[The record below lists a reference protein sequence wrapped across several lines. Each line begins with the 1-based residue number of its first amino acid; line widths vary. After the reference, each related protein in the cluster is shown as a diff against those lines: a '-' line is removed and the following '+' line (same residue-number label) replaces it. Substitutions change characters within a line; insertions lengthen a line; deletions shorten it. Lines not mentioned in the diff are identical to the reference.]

1 MKKSGPSVRPVA
13 DPRRIALGVLEAG
26 PCAVLG
32 VGPGDRVDFANS
44 RAEALLGLRAADL
57 VGMPA
62 AELLGD
68 GTAIRADGSAIPV
81 EITRVDLDDGAR
93 ALVVR
98 DLSEQAAIEEELRRS
113 HTRLIEAQQL
123 ARIGSWEWDVAAG
136 TVTWT
141 DELFRIYG
149 LEPQSFEPT
158 YEHFLERV
166 HPDDRQAVDDR
177 NRKAFADHEPFE
189 DVKRVV
195 RPDASVFL
203 MRTQGEVITN
213 SAGEVVR
220 MIGIC
225 EDVTDAR
232 RAEEAQALL
241 ASIVRHSNDAIHV
254 RTPEGT
260 ITSWNDAAHHLYG
273 YTAAEVV
280 GRRVAILVPPN
291 RVDEERRV
299 LDLLLSG
306 QRVDAF
312 ETQRMRKDGTLVEV
326 SIAMSLVMDAD
337 DEVIGVS
344 AISRDITE
352 RKRFEAQLQYL
363 ASRDGLTDL
372 FNRRRFEEELAMAA
386 TGARRYGTPGALLVL
401 DLDNFKDVNDTLGH
415 GTGDQLIRSIA
426 AVLRTRLRDSDV
438 LARLGGDEFAVLLPH
453 ATAEQARSV
462 AEDVLEAV
470 RHFDMVNGG
479 QRVRVTTSIGGV
491 LLGGEEDEG
500 LSGEELLA
508 TADRAMYQAKDE
520 GRDRVVL
527 RTPQEGAE
535 DRRARHMSWERRIR
549 RALDEGGFILHA
561 QPILDLATGDISQYE
576 LLLRLHDEEGSAF
589 PNAFLSAAERRG
601 LVHEIDRWVTGSA
614 IDLIAA
620 TGLRLE
626 VNLSA
631 RSVGDLELE
640 TLIAERLT
648 ETGIDPSLLVLEIT
662 ETAAIHN
669 IDEARRFAQTLTSL
683 GCRFA
688 LDDFGVGFG
697 SFSYLKYLPADYLK
711 IDGDFIRS
719 PRSRTDELVVESIV
733 HVARGLGKQTIA
745 EWVGDEETVEL
756 LRGYGVDFAQ
766 GFHTGKPF
774 PVTELTG
781 PEHRRR

>member
-1 MKKSGPSVRPVA
+1 
-13 DPRRIALGVLEAG
+13 
-26 PCAVLG
+26 
-32 VGPGDRVDFANS
+32 
-44 RAEALLGLRAADL
+44 
-57 VGMPA
+57 
-62 AELLGD
+62 
-68 GTAIRADGSAIPV
+68 
-81 EITRVDLDDGAR
+81 
-93 ALVVR
+93 
-98 DLSEQAAIEEELRRS
+98 
-113 HTRLIEAQQL
+113 
-123 ARIGSWEWDVAAG
+123 
-136 TVTWT
+136 
-141 DELFRIYG
+141 
-149 LEPQSFEPT
+149 
-158 YEHFLERV
+158 
-166 HPDDRQAVDDR
+166 
-177 NRKAFADHEPFE
+177 
-189 DVKRVV
+189 
-195 RPDASVFL
+195 
-203 MRTQGEVITN
+203 
-213 SAGEVVR
+213 
-220 MIGIC
+220 
-225 EDVTDAR
+225 
-232 RAEEAQALL
+232 
-241 ASIVRHSNDAIHV
+241 
-254 RTPEGT
+254 
-260 ITSWNDAAHHLYG
+260 
-273 YTAAEVV
+273 
-280 GRRVAILVPPN
+280 
-291 RVDEERRV
+291 
-299 LDLLLSG
+299 
-306 QRVDAF
+306 
-312 ETQRMRKDGTLVEV
+312 
-326 SIAMSLVMDAD
+326 
-337 DEVIGVS
+337 
-344 AISRDITE
+344 
-352 RKRFEAQLQYL
+352 
-363 ASRDGLTDL
+363 
-372 FNRRRFEEELAMAA
+372 
-386 TGARRYGTPGALLVL
+386 
-401 DLDNFKDVNDTLGH
+401 
-415 GTGDQLIRSIA
+415 
-426 AVLRTRLRDSDV
+426 
-438 LARLGGDEFAVLLPH
+438 
-453 ATAEQARSV
+453 
-462 AEDVLEAV
+462 
-470 RHFDMVNGG
+470 
-479 QRVRVTTSIGGV
+479 V

-549 RALDEGGFILHA
+549 RALDEGGFVLHA

-589 PNAFLSAAERRG
+589 PNAFLAAAERRG
-601 LVHEIDRWVTGSA
+601 LVHEIDRWVTRSA

-640 TLIAERLT
+640 TLIAERLS

-774 PVTELTG
+774 PVTELAG